1 MTGDFVR
8 RSIGLLLVL
17 IFLLA
22 WEPNAS
28 GALDRI
34 ALPILAALGAYLVI
48 GSVLAVAIAVAA
60 LAAVHSDLGAADWI
74 ASRAY
79 PGAALAAGAVAAAIA
94 WRRFGA
100 RVRETRDARRRARVE
115 RTGHSS

>member
-1 MTGDFVR
+1 MR
-8 RSIGLLLVL
+8 RAAGLVLVL

-28 GALDRI
+28 GAVDRV
-34 ALPILAALGAYLVI
+34 ALPIVAALGAYLVI
-48 GSVLAVAIAVAA
+48 GSLLAVAIAVAA
-60 LAAVHSDLGAADWI
+60 LAAVHSDLGTADWI
-74 ASRAY
+74 AGRAY
-79 PGAALAAGAVAAAIA
+79 PAAALAGGAVAGAIA

-115 RTGHSS
+115 RTGHTS